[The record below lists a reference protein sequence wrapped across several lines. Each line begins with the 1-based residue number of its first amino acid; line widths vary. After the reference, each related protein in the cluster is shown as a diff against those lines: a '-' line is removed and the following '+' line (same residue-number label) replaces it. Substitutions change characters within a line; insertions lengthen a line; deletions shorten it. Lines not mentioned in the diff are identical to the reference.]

1 MMRLSDRVA
10 IVTGAGGGLGAVYA
24 RTLAREGATVVA
36 VDIKAEGAEQ
46 TARTLQAEGARASA
60 FAGDLTNPEQVDRM
74 VSYCLSNHGRIDI
87 LVNNAGGDPGG
98 GGTNLIEQVDVA
110 HWDMIIAA
118 NLKTAFLCCRAVAGP
133 MKRQGYGK
141 IVNVSSRAARS
152 TGWFGAVSPEYSC
165 AKAGVLA
172 LTRHVAKELG
182 PHGINVN
189 CLVPSFTISGPA
201 LQKNWDEMTAQER
214 ETMLAQ
220 TPLRRLPR
228 PEENANVVLFLVSDD
243 SSYIS
248 GAAIDVNGGSFMA

>member
-1 MMRLSDRVA
+1 MRLLDRVA
-10 IVTGAGGGLGAVYA
+10 IITGAGGGLGAVYA
-24 RTLAREGATVVA
+24 RTLAREGATIVA

-46 TARTLQAEGARASA
+46 TARTLQVEGAKASA

-74 VSYCLSNHGRIDI
+74 VSYCLGNYGRIDI

-98 GGTNLIEQVDVA
+98 GTSLIEQVDLD
-110 HWDMIIAA
+110 HWDRIVEM
-118 NLKTAFLCCRAVAGP
+118 NLKTAFLCCRAVAVP
-133 MKRQGYGK
+133 MKRHGYGK

-182 PHGINVN
+182 PYGINVN

-201 LQKNWDEMTAQER
+201 LQQAWDNMTPQEQ